1 MIKLIEKMMY
11 KEDIAYCEI
20 VNIDTWERICLGDRW
35 RLHPNDLI
43 RMNEEE
49 NDLKG
54 LYRCTEGKP
63 LSRHWRQGDVK
74 MLVCLPREK
83 LMVMFYYY
91 AYGELKD
98 EIKRGKRFDAE
109 LKRIVVQAS

>member
-1 MIKLIEKMMY
+1 MIKQIEKMMY

-20 VNIDTWERICLGDRW
+20 VNLETWERMCRGDRE
-35 RLHPNDLI
+35 RISPDGLI

-54 LYRCTEGKP
+54 LYRCTKKQP
-63 LSRHWRQGDVK
+63 LPQHWRQGDVK
-74 MLVCLPREK
+74 MLVCLPREN

-91 AYGELKD
+91 VFRELKD
-98 EIKRGKRFDAE
+98 EIKRGERFDAE
-109 LKRIVVQAS
+109 LKRIVYQL

>member
-1 MIKLIEKMMY
+1 M
-11 KEDIAYCEI
+11 
-20 VNIDTWERICLGDRW
+20 
-35 RLHPNDLI
+35 P
-43 RMNEEE
+43 
-49 NDLKG
+49 
-54 LYRCTEGKP
+54 
-63 LSRHWRQGDVK
+63 RHWRQGDVK

>member
-1 MIKLIEKMMY
+1 
-11 KEDIAYCEI
+11 
-20 VNIDTWERICLGDRW
+20 
-35 RLHPNDLI
+35 
-43 RMNEEE
+43 
-49 NDLKG
+49 
-54 LYRCTEGKP
+54 
-63 LSRHWRQGDVK
+63 

-91 AYGELKD
+91 VYGELKD